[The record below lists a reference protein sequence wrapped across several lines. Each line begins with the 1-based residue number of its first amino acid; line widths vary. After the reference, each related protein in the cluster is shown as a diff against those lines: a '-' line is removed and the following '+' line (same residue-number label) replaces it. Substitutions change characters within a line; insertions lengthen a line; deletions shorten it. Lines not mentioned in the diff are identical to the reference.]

1 MPFLEGIREKFS
13 QLIEA
18 WHLTGE
24 EEVHVVSARPLT
36 SEEAIG
42 RPERQDFPLLKG
54 KEVML
59 QAIFKDAVGQA
70 FTDMP
75 GNYQGTLKGVLT
87 LPLRNNYERAIFIA
101 TLNAVMRHL
110 KLVDKTIHCRDQEP
124 GRCAAH
130 LVDYVRERF
139 GNNPRPRI
147 AFIGL
152 QPAMVVNLAG
162 HFPIRVTD
170 LDLDNV
176 GQRKGGV
183 MIEDASLTDEIIA
196 WSDLVLAT
204 GTTAVNDTLAAIT
217 GRKPVVFYGVTV
229 SGIARLAGYE
239 QYCFCG
245 H

>member
-18 WHLTGE
+18 GHLTGE
-24 EEVHVVSARPLT
+24 EEVQVVSARPLT
-36 SEEAIG
+36 PEEAIG
-42 RPERQDFPLLKG
+42 RPERRDFPLLKG
-54 KEVML
+54 KESMI
-59 QAIFKDAVGQA
+59 QANFKDACGQA
-70 FTDMP
+70 YTDMP
-75 GNYQGTLKGVLT
+75 GNYQGTLKELLA

-110 KLVDKTIHCRDQEP
+110 KLVDRTIHCRDQEP
-124 GRCAAH
+124 GQCATH
-130 LVDYVRERF
+130 LVEYVRERF
-139 GNNPRPRI
+139 DNPRI

-152 QPAMVVNLAG
+152 QPAMVAGLAG

-170 LDLDNV
+170 LDPDNV

-183 MIEDASLTDEIIA
+183 VIEDASLTDEIIA

-204 GTTAVNDTLAAIT
+204 GTTAVNDTLAGVI
-217 GRKPVVFYGVTV
+217 GRKPAIFYGVTIA
-229 SGIARLAGYE
+229 GIARLAGYE

>member
-1 MPFLEGIREKFS
+1 MQFLEGIREKFGRLVKVS
-13 QLIEA
+13 
-18 WHLTGE
+18 HLTGE
-24 EEVHVVSARPLT
+24 EEIQVVSARPLT
-36 SEEAIG
+36 PEEAIG

-54 KEVML
+54 KETMI
-59 QAIFKDAVGQA
+59 QANFKEACGQA
-70 FTDMP
+70 YTDMP
-75 GNYQGTLKGVLT
+75 GNYQGTLKEVLA

-124 GRCAAH
+124 GRCAAC
-130 LVDYVRERF
+130 LVEYVRERF
-139 GNNPRPRI
+139 GTPRI

-152 QPAMVVNLAG
+152 QPAMVASLAG

-170 LDLDNV
+170 LDPDNV

-183 MIEDASLTDEIIA
+183 MIEDARHTEEIIA

-204 GTTAVNDTLAAIT
+204 GTTAVNDTLAAIV
-217 GRKPVVFYGVTV
+217 GRKPVIFYGVTI
-229 SGIARLAGYE
+229 SGIACLAGYE
-239 QYCFCG
+239 QYCSFG

>member
-1 MPFLEGIREKFS
+1 MPFLEGIKEKFS
-13 QLIEA
+13 QVIEA

-24 EEVHVVSARPLT
+24 EEVQVVSTRPLT
-36 SEEAIG
+36 PEEVIG
-42 RPERQDFPLLKG
+42 RPERRDFPLLKG

-59 QAIFKDAVGQA
+59 QATFKDACGQA
-70 FTDMP
+70 YTDMP
-75 GNYQGTLKGVLT
+75 GNYQGTLKEVLS
-87 LPLRNNYERAIFIA
+87 LSLRNNYERAIFIT
-101 TLNAVMRHL
+101 TLNAVMRYL

-130 LVDYVRERF
+130 LVTYVRERF
-139 GNNPRPRI
+139 GHPRI

-152 QPAMVVNLAG
+152 QPAMVASLAG
-162 HFPIRVTD
+162 HFPIRITD
-170 LDLDNV
+170 LDPDNV

-183 MIEDASLTDEIIA
+183 IIEDASLTAEIIS

-217 GRKPVVFYGVTV
+217 SRKPVIFYGVTIA
-229 SGIARLAGYE
+229 GIARLAGYE

>member
-1 MPFLEGIREKFS
+1 MPVLEGIKKKLS
-13 QLIEA
+13 PMLEA
-18 WHLTGE
+18 GHLTGE
-24 EEVHVVSARPLT
+24 EEVQVVSARPLT
-36 SEEAIG
+36 PEEAIG

-59 QAIFKDAVGQA
+59 QATFAGAVGQA

-75 GNYQGTLKGVLT
+75 GNYQGTLKEVIT
-87 LPLRNNYERAIFIA
+87 LPLRNNYERALFIA

-124 GRCAAH
+124 GQCAAH

-139 GNNPRPRI
+139 GNNPRI

-152 QPAMVVNLAG
+152 QPAMVASLAG

-170 LDLDNV
+170 LDPDNV

-204 GTTAVNDTLAAIT
+204 GTTAVNGTLAAII
-217 GRKPVVFYGVTV
+217 GRKPVVFYGVTI

>member
-1 MPFLEGIREKFS
+1 MPLLEGIKEKFS

-24 EEVHVVSARPLT
+24 EEVQVVSARPLT
-36 SEEAIG
+36 PEEAIG

-59 QAIFKDAVGQA
+59 QATFKDAVGQA

-75 GNYQGTLKGVLT
+75 GNYQGTVKGVLA

-124 GRCAAH
+124 GRCAAS
-130 LVDYVRERF
+130 LVEYVRERF
-139 GNNPRPRI
+139 GNPRI
-147 AFIGL
+147 AFICL
-152 QPAMVVNLAG
+152 QPAMVASLAG

-170 LDLDNV
+170 LDPDNV

-183 MIEDASLTDEIIA
+183 MIEDARHTGEIID

-204 GTTAVNDTLAAIT
+204 GTTAVNDTLAAIV
-217 GRKPVVFYGVTV
+217 GRKPVVFYGVTIA
-229 SGIARLAGYE
+229 GIAHLAGYE